1 MASATSYNVA
11 GNREDLTDFLTTLEP
26 EDTPILSTINKTK
39 RPTNTYQEWQVDNL
53 KEVEFNGAVEGKD
66 ISQFSNK
73 SENRARIGNY
83 VQIFQKDWGVS
94 QVQELMNPAGIS
106 NEVAQSKA
114 KCLRE
119 IKRDIEA
126 AIGSDNEMRADT
138 GVLGWNTRGLG
149 NWIKATAQT
158 VNAVPTAYLT
168 PAASIDA
175 TATASLTEANFNAVF
190 SSLYEKNGGKRSYTL
205 FAGPSLKS
213 AVSNFQRVTGSSGT
227 TKTYQVTQDASE
239 NTIDLNVE
247 LYRGDYHDVSV
258 IPTLFNGRASG
269 TAITAQSRAR
279 GYVIDP
285 ELVGW
290 GYMKGIEQYELP
302 NQGGGRR
309 GMTEAIGTLVVKNP
323 LGLGKFAATS

>member
-1 MASATSYNVA
+1 MAQSTSYNVA
-11 GNREDLTDFLTTLEP
+11 GNREDLTDLLTILEP
-26 EDTPILSTINKTK
+26 EDTPVLSTITKTK

-53 KEVEFNGAVEGKD
+53 APVSFPGVVEGKD
-66 ISQFSNK
+66 VSTFDNK
-73 SENRARIGNY
+73 SVNRARIGNY
-83 VQIFQKDWGVS
+83 IQIFQRPWAVS

-106 NEVAQSKA
+106 SEVAQAKA
-114 KCLRE
+114 KGLRE
-119 IKRDIEA
+119 IKRDIES
-126 AIGSDNEMRADT
+126 AICSDNEMRADN
-138 GVLGWNTRGLG
+138 GVLGWNTRGFG

-168 PAASIDA
+168 PSAAIDA

-190 SSLYEKNGGKRSYTL
+190 QAVFEQNGGRRNYQL

-213 AVSNFQRVTGSSGT
+213 AVSNFQRVTGAGGT

-239 NTIDLNVE
+239 NAIDLNVE
-247 LYRGDYHDVSV
+247 MYRGDYHDVQV
-258 IPTLFNGRASG
+258 IPTLFNGRVDG
-269 TAITAQSRAR
+269 GGITAQVRAR

-290 GYMKGIEQYELP
+290 GYMKGIEQVEFP
-302 NQGGGRR
+302 PRGGGRS
-309 GMTEAIGTLVVKNP
+309 GVIEAIGTVVVKNP

>member
-1 MASATSYNVA
+1 MAQATSYNVA
-11 GNREDLTDFLTTLEP
+11 GNREDLTDLLTILEP
-26 EDTPILSTINKTK
+26 EDTPILSTITKTK
-39 RPTNTYQEWQVDNL
+39 KPTNTYQEWQVDNL
-53 KEVEFNGAVEGKD
+53 KEVEFGGAVEGKD

-94 QVQELMNPAGIS
+94 QVQALMNPAGIS
-106 NEVAQSKA
+106 SEVAQSQA

-126 AIGSDNEMRADT
+126 AIGSDNEMRADN

-158 VNAVPTAYLT
+158 TNAVPTAYLT
-168 PAASIDA
+168 PSASIDA
-175 TATASLTEANFNAVF
+175 TATSSLTEANFNAVF
-190 SSLYEKNGGKRSYTL
+190 ASIYEKNGGKRNYNL

-213 AVSNFQRVTGSSGT
+213 AISNFQRVTGSSGT
-227 TKTYQVTQDASE
+227 TKTYQVTQEAGE
-239 NTIDLNVE
+239 NAIDLNVE
-247 LYRGDYHDVSV
+247 IYRGDYHDVSV
-258 IPTLFNGRASG
+258 IPTLFNGRVTG
-269 TAITAQSRAR
+269 TAISAQSRAR

-290 GYMKGIEQYELP
+290 GYMKGIEQFELP